1 METSN
6 AMLQEGR
13 NQVTSSSH
21 SLHAQDKSIR
31 RLKWAVAFC
40 FILLATLV
48 LFTVCLLQGGFALRC
63 GFPDK
68 TDKGQMDR
76 QEGLNLDTEK
86 RPKAHLTGTR
96 QIDASGRLHWESKR
110 GLAFLTG
117 GMIYSNKSIVIPK
130 EGYYFVYSQLSF
142 RPAGSTC
149 ADDTSISQSITRF
162 NSNYPEPEII
172 LSGISFCTK
181 GSKIYQPIS
190 LGGLL
195 HLKTGDQ
202 LKVDIR
208 PVSPIDTSVNHKTF
222 FGAFLV

>member
-76 QEGLNLDTEK
+76 QE
-86 RPKAHLTGTR
+86 GTR